1 MAKPLI
7 SPLLLENSNT
17 GPSTSQALEGLPSR
31 SIIDT
36 PQMVLYMPRKSTEI
50 KAQVARFQELEDQ
63 GPSTQRLLFQ
73 KIVKGFEDQE
83 ATLASHSYRI
93 QSLEV
98 QLEKARPRKRR
109 KVRTSPNSKFVDIAK
124 IRQAQLAAREAG
136 SDIEDE
142 EEADLSDSTIDYI
155 LIE

>member
-1 MAKPLI
+1 V
-7 SPLLLENSNT
+7 
-17 GPSTSQALEGLPSR
+17 
-31 SIIDT
+31 D
-36 PQMVLYMPRKSTEI
+36 LYTPRKSNEI

-63 GPSTQRLLFQ
+63 GPSTQRLLFR

-83 ATLASHSYRI
+83 ATLANHSFRI

-109 KVRTSPNSKFVDIAK
+109 KVRTSPNSKFTDIAK
-124 IRQAQLAAREAG
+124 IQQAQLAAGEARP
-136 SDIEDE
+136 DIEDN
-142 EEADLSDSTIDYI
+142 EEANLSDSTIDCI